1 MLRIMEKMFREV
13 RSRKQKLIEKL
24 DLILNEMQEVT
35 VEAVLHEIVRV
46 WTD

>member
-1 MLRIMEKMFREV
+1 MEKMFREV

>member
-1 MLRIMEKMFREV
+1 MFREV